1 MPTEQIDMVI
11 QQGVDFEFVHEKEDF
26 SASQLPYVT
35 AEVKLRAGIGGDV
48 IATWTTANGYILK
61 EEHGNHIDFTI
72 LVGGA
77 ITADLPAPS
86 SGVYDMDIT
95 VSDGIN
101 PTTTVRHAE
110 GAFYITPN
118 V

>member
-1 MPTEQIDMVI
+1 MSEQLDMVI
-11 QQGVDFEFVHEKEDF
+11 QQGVDFEYLHEKTDI
-26 SASQLPYVT
+26 SSSLLPYVT

-48 IATWTTANGYILK
+48 IATWTTTNGYITK
-61 EEHGNHIDFTI
+61 AAHGSHIDFTI
-72 LVGGA
+72 LVGA
-77 ITADLPAPS
+77 AVTANLPAPS

-95 VSDGIN
+95 TSDGID

-118 V
+118 I

>member
-1 MPTEQIDMVI
+1 MATEQIDMVI
-11 QQGVDFEFVHEKEDF
+11 QQGVDFTFLHEKEDF
-26 SASQLPYVT
+26 SSSLLPYVT

-48 IATWTTANGYILK
+48 VATWTTANGYITK
-61 EEHGNHIDFTI
+61 AAHGNHIDFTI
-72 LVGGA
+72 FVGA
-77 ITADLPAPS
+77 AVTALLSAPS

-95 VSDGIN
+95 TSDGIN